1 MGKMVQTL
9 GLGVQR
15 LKSECKNSRLQG
27 WEYKDLHF
35 KNGSATLAIGVL
47 SGKRPTKGLFKMP
60 QKQDT
65 LYHFY
70 SYHLI
75 CHPLNL
81 IVAPGLCKNITPLL
95 RKYNTILKNNSFY
108 KPSLSVNCLVGWAF
122 LINELFC
129 QILEDIFEQL
139 IVSSTSTCQ
148 KPSTRSPTGGC
159 WWC

>member
-1 MGKMVQTL
+1 MEGGLATLRLGVEFSVLHPRVGNCTLRMGATLRMGEMVQAL

-70 SYHLI
+70 LYHLI

-95 RKYNTILKNNSFY
+95 RNMEKSVIFIS
-108 KPSLSVNCLVGWAF
+108 SLSGQTPQKV
-122 LINELFC
+122 
-129 QILEDIFEQL
+129 QHHFE
-139 IVSSTSTCQ
+139 
-148 KPSTRSPTGGC
+148 K
-159 WWC
+159 